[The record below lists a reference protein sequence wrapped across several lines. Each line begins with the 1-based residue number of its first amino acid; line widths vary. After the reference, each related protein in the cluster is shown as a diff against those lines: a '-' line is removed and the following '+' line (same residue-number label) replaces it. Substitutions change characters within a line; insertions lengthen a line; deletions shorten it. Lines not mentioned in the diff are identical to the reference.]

1 MKKIYF
7 LLLLGYLFPSVSAQ
21 TYSKDKMV
29 PLTATYDASAPSIT
43 LHWLEQENTTSYDIY
58 RKTKESDTWTDNL
71 ATGLSATT
79 TSFVDTNIEKG
90 KEYEYIIRR
99 NFSVSPNLGYGFIL
113 CAIERPAIYNQGIL
127 LLVVDTLTCDS
138 LQFEI
143 QRWIEDAES
152 DGWVVKTIGVNPSD
166 KVEDVKSYI
175 VTRYW
180 EDADNTQALFLLGRV
195 PVPYSGNICPDG
207 HPDHYGAWPSDGYY
221 ADLDGSWTDVSV
233 NNTASGKERTNNIP
247 ADGKFDQSTFPT
259 SVDLQMGRVDMR
271 NLPLYAKSEITL
283 LKQYLDKNH
292 AYKNK
297 HFTTLNRGL
306 VRDNFTSYSEGFA
319 ASAFNSFYTICDT
332 QVYNIGYNTVLA
344 ANDYQWAYGCGGGSY
359 TSCSGVI
366 TSAFLAS
373 DTLQNIF
380 NFLFGSY
387 FGDWDNTS
395 SLLRSALASGSLSIA
410 WSGRPYWHV
419 HQMALG
425 YPIGYC
431 AKRSMNNANTYL
443 PGAMPQGVHMALLGD
458 PTLRAHTIAPPS
470 NVTASF
476 KLKECVVS
484 WSPSPDTVAGYYIF
498 KRLSKDNPYFLISP
512 DIISDTVFSDQ
523 SSSDSGTYQY
533 LVRAVKLQ
541 ITPSGSYYNLSLGKN
556 DTAYNHQAFVAIAER
571 NQTQNVNLYPNPSSD
586 QLTFDNG
593 EQIIQ
598 EIKIYDVIGK
608 EIKHILVNDTKITLN
623 ISELHKGVYLC
634 EIKTAKTTVSKK
646 FIKE

>member
-1 MKKIYF
+1 MKKIY
-7 LLLLGYLFPSVSAQ
+7 LLLLFGYLFPSVFAQ
-21 TYSKDKMV
+21 TYSKNKMV
-29 PLTATYDASAPSIT
+29 PLTASYDAFIPTIT

-79 TSFVDTNIEKG
+79 TTFVDTNIEKG

-99 NFSVSPNLGYGFIL
+99 NFSDAPSVGYGFIL

-152 DGWVVKTIGVNPSD
+152 DGWIVKTIGVNPSD
-166 KVEDVKSYI
+166 QVEDVKSYI

-195 PVPYSGNICPDG
+195 PVAYSGNICPDG
-207 HPDHYGAWPSDGYY
+207 HPDHYGAWPADGYY
-221 ADLDGSWTDVSV
+221 AELDGNWTDVSV
-233 NNTASGKERTNNIP
+233 NNTSSGKERTNNIP
-247 ADGKFDQSTFPT
+247 GDGKFDQSTFPT

-271 NLPLYAKSEITL
+271 HLPLYAKSEVTL
-283 LKQYLDKNH
+283 LKQYFDKNH

-306 VRDNFTSYSEGFA
+306 VRDNFTSYTEGFA
-319 ASAFNSFYTICDT
+319 ASAFNSFYAICDT

-387 FGDWDNTS
+387 FGDWDNTN

-410 WSGRPYWHV
+410 WSGRPYWYV

-431 AKRSMNNANTYL
+431 AKRNMNNANTYL

-458 PTLRAHTIAPPS
+458 PTLRAHCIAPPS

-476 KLKECVVS
+476 KDKECVVS

-498 KRLSKDNPYFLISP
+498 KRLSRENPYILISS
-512 DIISDTVFSDQ
+512 DIISDTTFSDR
-523 SSSDSGTYQY
+523 STSDSGTYQY
-533 LVRAVKLQ
+533 LIRAIMLE
-541 ITPSGSYYNLSLGKN
+541 ITPSGSYYNLSLGKY
-556 DTAYNHQAFVAIAER
+556 DTAYNHQAFVSIAES
-571 NQTQNVNLYPNPSSD
+571 NHTQNVCLYPNPSSN

-593 EQIIQ
+593 ENIIQ
-598 EIKIYDVIGK
+598 EIKIYDVLGK
-608 EIKHILVNDTKITLN
+608 IIKHILVDETKVTIN
-623 ISELHKGVYLC
+623 INGLQKGVYFS